1 MITRDES
8 YLQSG
13 LSGKL
18 LQGTLNE
25 HLRRLT
31 ELTRLRQLYDG
42 QGDIL
47 HRQRAEGLPNAR
59 LSHGFGRYIV
69 TVASSYLMGGDVA
82 YTRQD
87 GESCPALEQLLRAY
101 RDCDVQSADMELAKH
116 ASLYGRGVEVVYAD
130 EKTRPRTAV
139 LDPRSAFVV
148 YGEDV
153 SHRPLFG
160 VSVRPVQSEGGAMQ
174 GWEGTVYTD
183 HETLTFRAR
192 EAARLLTGA
201 PVNRQPHYFGG
212 VPMVEYWNN
221 EDEQSDLECVESL
234 VEAYDL
240 LQSDRVN
247 DWEQRVD
254 ALLLLY
260 GAQLS
265 VDERGRSPAQQ
276 LRQDKLLYLPDRDAG
291 AEYLTPGQTG
301 GDGEVLRLALERD
314 IHKFSMVPDL
324 SDEHFGGNLSGV
336 AIKYKLMG
344 LEQLTRLKE
353 RWFREGLRERMR
365 LFSHFLAVK
374 GGRELD
380 TDQVRMYFRRTLPV
394 DNLETAQMVRTLSGM
409 VPDKVLVSQ
418 LPFMEGT

>member
-1 MITRDES
+1 M
-8 YLQSG
+8 
-13 LSGKL
+13 
-18 LQGTLNE
+18 
-25 HLRRLT
+25 
-31 ELTRLRQLYDG
+31 
-42 QGDIL
+42 
-47 HRQRAEGLPNAR
+47 
-59 LSHGFGRYIV
+59 
-69 TVASSYLMGGDVA
+69 
-82 YTRQD
+82 
-87 GESCPALEQLLRAY
+87 
-101 RDCDVQSADMELAKH
+101 
-116 ASLYGRGVEVVYAD
+116 
-130 EKTRPRTAV
+130 
-139 LDPRSAFVV
+139 
-148 YGEDV
+148 
-153 SHRPLFG
+153 
-160 VSVRPVQSEGGAMQ
+160 
-174 GWEGTVYTD
+174 
-183 HETLTFRAR
+183 
-192 EAARLLTGA
+192 
-201 PVNRQPHYFGG
+201 
-212 VPMVEYWNN
+212 
-221 EDEQSDLECVESL
+221 
-234 VEAYDL
+234 
-240 LQSDRVN
+240 
-247 DWEQRVD
+247 
-254 ALLLLY
+254 
-260 GAQLS
+260 
-265 VDERGRSPAQQ
+265 DERGRSPAQQ